1 MSESEEERSKISKES
16 VIAYKF
22 FSEKD
27 LTFQTITNCEE
38 DWGLHQLKCYFL
50 KKGGGGGG
58 YIIFILFWIVKE
70 ISYNELIENNYKTFL
85 KNPHMKYS
93 YKHLCV

>member
-27 LTFQTITNCEE
+27 LTFQTITNSEE
-38 DWGLHQLKCYFL
+38 DWGLHQLKCYFF
-50 KKGGGGGG
+50 KKGGGG

-93 YKHLCV
+93 YLCV